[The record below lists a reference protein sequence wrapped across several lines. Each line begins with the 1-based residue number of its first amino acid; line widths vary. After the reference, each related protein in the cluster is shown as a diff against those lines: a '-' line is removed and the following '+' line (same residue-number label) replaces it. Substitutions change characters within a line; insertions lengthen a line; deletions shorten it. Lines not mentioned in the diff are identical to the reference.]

1 MSAEY
6 FLRNV
11 VKWWLVVKIHN
22 TVCGGGMEVVIIT
35 ERPPRFQIRRP
46 LQTTEH
52 SVYYYQYIKQL
63 VILWEKSKVNWNK
76 TDIGRRFPHA
86 STNWIIDSDQKIFLM
101 SMNRQFFKD
110 MKNGN
115 KMLISKKY
123 IFICFCQ
130 NVLYCKFIITISR
143 RAF

>member
-11 VKWWLVVKIHN
+11 VKWWIVVKIHN
-22 TVCGGGMEVVIIT
+22 TVCGGGVEVVIT

-76 TDIGRRFPHA
+76 TDIERRFPHA
-86 STNWIIDSDQKIFLM
+86 STNWIIDSDLKIILM
-101 SMNRQFFKD
+101 SMNRQFFKE

-115 KMLISKKY
+115 KVLISKY
-123 IFICFCQ
+123 IY
-130 NVLYCKFIITISR
+130 LYVSVKMFYIVNLSLLYHGG
-143 RAF
+143 FFN